1 MSPTDRP
8 RPDETQRCR
17 PAHVAE
23 SSSNIHDLPA
33 PAHTPPP
40 VGALPPLTALPRVP
54 GYQVLEEVGRGGMGV
69 VYRAVH
75 EGLKRTVAIKMLP
88 PEARSDAVEVAR
100 FYAEAE
106 VVAAIQHPNVVQVFE
121 FSQVDGRPYMAMEYL
136 PGGTLASRLTEPASV
151 ADAAALV
158 ELLARAV
165 QAAHEQG
172 VVHRDLKPGNVLFDA
187 EGQPRVT
194 DFGLAKR
201 VSSNLTRTQVV
212 MGTPAYMA
220 PEQASG
226 RTKYAGPA
234 ADIYALGVILYE
246 CLIGEPPSG
255 RDGESWEIL
264 NRVLFHPVPPPRAR
278 RPDIPADLERIC
290 LKCLEKEANF
300 RYATAAAL
308 ADDLLRFLRHEPVS
322 VRPPG
327 RIERAARW
335 AKRRPAAAAVY
346 ALGTTVLALVVVGSV
361 VTSLWWKAVESQRS
375 TEAANAAIRQEK
387 ENVEMARRDAEQ
399 ARDQLA
405 GALANETQAR
415 GQLAGAQKQLV
426 ETKYFH
432 EVSLAYREALDR
444 NAMRAE
450 RLLNQCPEPQRDW
463 AWWHTHRTIH
473 PEIARF
479 TIPDCHQVGF
489 TSDPQRLVTLDI
501 ARAVALRDAANGRIL
516 ASPGAPRLQFST
528 NNLEMFAL
536 SADGSRI
543 LETSPNPDTPFD
555 PKRTSFVKQGT
566 ARLWDRTTGKL
577 LGRWN
582 EFSGMFFE
590 GYLSLDHSTA
600 IVRGDGQDATTIALD
615 LKNGKLLKELPLRC
629 PGIPSVSLSADGRLA
644 LVMTTDADNYI
655 QFTVWEPYTGTIR
668 GHFKPRSLTKILTY
682 NQGILS
688 PDGRSA
694 AFIRNGGDVVFWAV
708 GQEEST
714 ARIHTAVHTGQFFQ
728 MAYSP
733 DSRFCATAGEGGE
746 ISLWSQGEL
755 VRRYHGPRTKIQQLV
770 FDPASERLLAIDKAG
785 EVFVWSMRH
794 EGPIQS
800 YPVPM
805 YSLLPGAVSDDAGRM
820 AVASL
825 NNPSGLAIHDR
836 ATNRFAAPQLN
847 VEGSIADLCY
857 QPDGK
862 LVAVATGGENG
873 GVELRDGRTG
883 EFVRKLPIPR
893 VLMHSASFA
902 QNGRRYVA
910 VQSTGDISCDVVVC
924 DVDSGEIVRR
934 IPYQHQAMAALSG
947 DGKRVAIGNGVF
959 AMKVYDV
966 DSGREIAVMPTQH
979 TPHVMIRPLA
989 LNHDGSQVAHA
1000 IGSWQ
1005 IQLANVPKAIGEKPV
1020 RLVPHHELAA
1030 HSAGVTSLAFSA
1042 AGDRLVSGSE
1052 NSAVKVWDVRT
1063 GLEAI
1068 GLKLPHREPV
1078 HRVRFSSDGRRIL
1091 AVGSHSGATIFD
1103 GSPTTVQQPGR

>member
-8 RPDETQRCR
+8 RPDATQRCR
-17 PAHVAE
+17 PANVAE

-40 VGALPPLTALPRVP
+40 VGALPRSTVLPQVP
-54 GYQVLEEVGRGGMGV
+54 GYRVLEEVGRGGMGV
-69 VYRAVH
+69 VYKAVH
-75 EGLKRTVAIKMLP
+75 EGLKRTVALKMIP
-88 PEARSDAVEVAR
+88 PDVPTDAIEVVR

-136 PGGTLASRLTEPASV
+136 PGGTLSSRLTTPTSV
-151 ADAAALV
+151 VDAAALV

-187 EGQPRVT
+187 EGQPRIT

-201 VSSNLTRTQVV
+201 VASNLTRTQAV

-246 CLIGEPPSG
+246 CLVGEPPCG
-255 RDGESWEIL
+255 RDGDSWEII
-264 NRVLFHPVPPPRAR
+264 NRVLFHPVPPPRTLRAN
-278 RPDIPADLERIC
+278 IPADLERVC
-290 LKCLEKEANF
+290 LKCLEKDPAF
-300 RYATAAAL
+300 RYTTAAAL

-335 AKRRPAAAAVY
+335 AKRRPAVATAY
-346 ALGTTVLALVVVGSV
+346 ALGTAVFALVVVGSV
-361 VTSLWWKAVESQRS
+361 VTSLWWKAVESQRK
-375 TEAANAAIRQEK
+375 TETANAALMEEQTNTDR
-387 ENVEMARRDAEQ
+387 ARREAVQ

-415 GQLAGAQKQLV
+415 EQLAGTQKQLV

-432 EVSLAYREALDR
+432 EVSLAYREAIDR
-444 NAMRAE
+444 NTMRAD
-450 RLLNQCPEPQRDW
+450 RLLKQCPESLRGW
-463 AWWHTHRTIH
+463 AWWHTYRTIH

-479 TIPDCHQVGF
+479 TIPECHKVGF
-489 TSDPQRLVTLDI
+489 STDPQQLVTLDLG
-501 ARAVALRDAANGRIL
+501 RAVILRDATNGRVI
-516 ASPGAPRLQFST
+516 SEPGAPRLHFKA
-528 NNLEMFAL
+528 NNLEMFAI
-536 SADGSRI
+536 STDGTRI
-543 LETSPNPDTPFD
+543 LETSPNPDHEFD
-555 PKRTSFVKQGT
+555 PNRKSFVKHGT

-590 GYLSLDHSTA
+590 GHLSLDHSTA
-600 IVRGDGQDATTIALD
+600 IVHGDGQDAKTTALD
-615 LKNGKLLKELPLRC
+615 LKNGKVLKDLPLRT
-629 PGIPSVSLSADGRLA
+629 PGIPSLSLSADGRLA

-655 QFTVWEPYTGTIR
+655 QFTVWEPYTGTVR
-668 GHFKPRSLTKILTY
+668 GHFKPRNLPAILTH

-694 AFIRNGGDVVFWAV
+694 AFIRNGGDVVFWTV
-708 GQEEST
+708 GQDEST
-714 ARIHTAVHTGQFFQ
+714 ARVHTAVHTGLFFQ

-733 DSRFCATAGEGGE
+733 DSRYLATVGEGGE

-755 VRRYHGPRTKIQQLV
+755 VRRYHGHRTIIQQLL

-785 EVFVWSMRH
+785 EVIIWSLRK
-794 EGPIQS
+794 EGPIRH
-800 YPVPM
+800 YPLPRA
-805 YSLLPGAVSDDAGRM
+805 SLVPGAVSDDGGRM
-820 AVASL
+820 ALASSS
-825 NNPSGLAIHDR
+825 NPIGLSIHDR
-836 ATNRFAAPQLN
+836 ETNTFQAPMLN
-847 VEGSIADLCY
+847 VDGQISDICF
-857 QPDGK
+857 QPGGK
-862 LVAVATGGENG
+862 LVAVSVSDENG
-873 GVELRDGRTG
+873 SVELRDGQTG
-883 EFVRKLPIPR
+883 DFIRKLPIPR
-893 VLMHSASFA
+893 VLRFSTSFS
-902 QNGRRYVA
+902 QDGRRFVA
-910 VQSTGDISCDVVVC
+910 VQPTGDVKCDVVIC
-924 DVDSGEIVRR
+924 DVESGEIVRR
-934 IPYQHQAMAALSG
+934 IPFQHQAMAALSG
-947 DGKRVAIGNGVF
+947 DGKRVAIGNGIF
-959 AMKVYDV
+959 AMKIYDV

-1005 IQLANVPKAIGEKPV
+1005 IQLANVPKTIGEKPV

-1030 HSAGVTSLAFSA
+1030 HSAGVTSLAFNA

-1068 GLKLPHREPV
+1068 GLKLPHKEPV
-1078 HRVRFSSDGRRIL
+1078 HRVRFSTDGQRII
-1091 AVGSHSGATIFD
+1091 AVGSHSGATVFD
-1103 GSPTTVQQPGR
+1103 GSPRR